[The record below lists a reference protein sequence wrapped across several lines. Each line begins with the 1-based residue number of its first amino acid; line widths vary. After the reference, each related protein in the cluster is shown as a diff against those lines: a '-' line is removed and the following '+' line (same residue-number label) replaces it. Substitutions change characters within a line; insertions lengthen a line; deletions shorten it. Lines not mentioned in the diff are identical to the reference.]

1 MKWKLVSTSLNGIK
15 EYHLIKEDKLL
26 IVLKYSQEQ
35 QSARITFEGD
45 HSIFLLESSN
55 GFPGNRIIL
64 KNAYGVD
71 LGKFSFNRRNL
82 FGYLQI
88 SDSLF
93 HYSILEENQQ
103 PRLIIYKESK
113 DHPIAVCDLMNITT
127 VPYEYACL
135 VLSICWFASVQ
146 KAEV

>member
-1 MKWKLVSTSLNGIK
+1 MKWKLVNTSLNGIK
-15 EYHLIKEDKLL
+15 EYHLIKEDKIL

-45 HSIFLLESSN
+45 HSIFLLENSN
-55 GFPGNRIIL
+55 GFPGNRIML

-88 SDSLF
+88 SDNLF
-93 HYSILEENQQ
+93 HYSILEENQ

-113 DHPIAVCDLMNITT
+113 DHPVAVCDLVNISS

-135 VLSICWFASVQ
+135 ILSIC
-146 KAEV
+146 